1 MLRMRKGAWRA
12 NTTRGS
18 SVGSSAIWRVEGAT
32 GKPRPAPPAQ
42 RRSCCMKPITSKMTA
57 RWVSLASPGS
67 NSAWSMPDVM
77 GGSVV
82 GEVWRRGFKGTDC
95 VVGVGVAGGW
105 RRGSHQHQSIGQ
117 SQWGGGGYGCASA
130 CKNGPLRCSS
140 ICAPHSTAFSVRI
153 DQRHMSCA
161 VGVLAWCSANVWEQE
176 RGRERKGSVS
186 QSVSQSHF

>member
-117 SQWGGGGYGCASA
+117 SQWGGGGVRLCECVQKRTVEVQLY
-130 CKNGPLRCSS
+130 LRP
-140 ICAPHSTAFSVRI
+140 ALHRVLRAHRPAAHELRGGRFGVV
-153 DQRHMSCA
+153 QREC
-161 VGVLAWCSANVWEQE
+161 VGTRKREGEE
-176 RGRERKGSVS
+176 RVS
-186 QSVSQSHF
+186 